1 MTLAAT
7 GAFLRISTTGAVL
20 RLLLCLLLALPAAA
34 WPQGWKELRTVE
46 ADPKVLSAKLG
57 LPLQSVQNA
66 FLEVEGQPL
75 QVNTI
80 LCASSQDAVKLH
92 SRLGQPQRIFARDS
106 TVTEL
111 VCQDAYLLQQAIYA
125 LELKARK
132 QSYRVTFRAAGLQ
145 ECAPMAWNRMF
156 NACRTSDRKTVD
168 ELSSAFKFSRQL
180 VLRNPKAE
188 VEPAEPRF
196 GFPEFT
202 VAVNVDSEAFGL
214 TPGTAGK
221 TGATPFW
228 PADDA
233 ELKTLAGEAVGS
245 QKDKVRALLSHVHQN
260 MRYGGVTGSRW
271 GVKKFLQ
278 QKTGQ
283 CWDYSD
289 LFITLCRSQGIPA
302 RQVMGW
308 MVPGGGHVWAEVWTG
323 SGWLAVDPTAGA
335 LAGSDLV
342 PLFTSE
348 DGRVPVLY
356 TSSVNVVKR

>member
-1 MTLAAT
+1 MTKLA
-7 GAFLRISTTGAVL
+7 TTGAVH
-20 RLLLCLLLALPAAA
+20 RILLLCLLLALPVAA
-34 WPQGWKELRTVE
+34 WPEGWKLVRTVD
-46 ADPKVLSAKLG
+46 ADPQAISAKLG
-57 LPLQSVQNA
+57 MPLQSVQNA

-80 LCASSQDAVKLH
+80 QCVSPQDAVKLQ
-92 SRLGQPQRIFARDS
+92 SRLGQPRRIFARES
-106 TVTEL
+106 TVIEL
-111 VCQDAYLLQQAIYA
+111 VCQDPYLLQQAIYA
-125 LELKARK
+125 LELKPRK
-132 QSYRVTFRAAGLQ
+132 QSYRVTFRAAGLL

-168 ELSSAFKFSRQL
+168 ELLSAFKFSRQL
-180 VLRNPKAE
+180 QPRNPKAE

-202 VAVNVDSEAFGL
+202 VAVNVDCEAFAL
-214 TPGTAGK
+214 TPGAAGK
-221 TGATPFW
+221 TSATPFW
-228 PADDA
+228 PSDDP
-233 ELKTLAGEAVGS
+233 ELKKLASEVVGS
-245 QKDKVRALLSHVHQN
+245 HKDKVRALLSYVQQT

-271 GVKKFLQ
+271 GVKKFLA

-348 DGRVPVLY
+348 DGKVPVLY
-356 TSSVNVVKR
+356 TSSVNVARR